1 MVRANGNA
9 NNNAAAQA
17 AATAQAAFDAAM
29 VNMNA
34 MQNQMQQVMNTMQAL
49 QQQNTT
55 LQAQNAAVQTQVAN
69 LQEVRQQNDELRARM
84 DELAQQQQA
93 RERGPVVQPGP
104 PFQPFSEAMSALP
117 IPEALNSLKLESYDG
132 PGDPMEPLA
141 SFNTRMLVLR
151 VEEPLKCKLFP
162 TTLKKTANAWFG
174 SMPPRSIT
182 NFSDFAYR
190 FVAQFSAKRA
200 EKVTKS
206 VLFETRQ
213 RPGESIDQF
222 LYRFTELTLQA
233 TDVR

>member
-1 MVRANGNA
+1 MVRPNANA
-9 NNNAAAQA
+9 NNHAAAQA
-17 AATAQAAFDAAM
+17 AAAAQADADAAI

-34 MQNQMQQVMNTMQAL
+34 MQNHMQQVLNTMQAL
-49 QQQNTT
+49 QQQNTM
-55 LQAQNAAVQTQVAN
+55 LQAQNVEVQTQVEN
-69 LQEVRQQNDELRARM
+69 LQQVRQQNEELCARM
-84 DELAQQQQA
+84 DEFAQQQQA
-93 RERGPVVQPGP
+93 RERGPVVQPRP
-104 PFQPFSEAMSALP
+104 PYQPFSEAIAALP

-132 PGDPMEPLA
+132 TGDPMEHLA

-182 NFSDFAYR
+182 NFSDFADR

-200 EKVTKS
+200 EKVTTS

-213 RPGESIDQF
+213 RPGVYWYF
-222 LYRFTELTLQA
+222 W
-233 TDVR
+233 

>member
-34 MQNQMQQVMNTMQAL
+34 MQNQMQQVMNTMQAI

-55 LQAQNAAVQTQVAN
+55 LQAQNTAVQTQVAD

-84 DELAQQQQA
+84 DELAHQQQA
-93 RERGPVVQPGP
+93 RERGPVVQPRP
-104 PFQPFSEAMSALP
+104 PFQPFSQARSAHA
-117 IPEALNSLKLESYDG
+117 IPEALNSIKLESYDG
-132 PGDPMEPLA
+132 TADPAEHLA
-141 SFNTRMLVLR
+141 SCNTRMLVLR

-162 TTLKKTANAWFG
+162 TTMKKTANAWFG
-174 SMPPRSIT
+174 SMPPRAIT
-182 NFSDFAYR
+182 DFSHFANR

-200 EKVTKS
+200 QKVTTS

-213 RPGESIDQF
+213 KPGESIDQF
-222 LYRFTELTLQA
+222 LYCFT
-233 TDVR
+233 